1 VLAKIEKATYRERVY
16 HELKSNITLG
26 KLRPGQSITLKKLSE
41 EFGVSIIPIREALF
55 KLESE
60 KIIVSGENKGLSVSL
75 LSPEE
80 FQELMGIRRLLESQL
95 ICKSCIEH
103 PDAAVEDVEP
113 ILGRLVRAVHNP
125 LKYITI
131 NWEFHLKLY
140 SFAGL
145 PNTIDIVENLW
156 ARVGPYIFIYT
167 ERTGR
172 IRSMDFHK
180 GMFEAFRDRDEKRIL
195 SCLNADLDNSQQEIL
210 KYIEAADID
219 WKNQNNI

>member
-1 VLAKIEKATYRERVY
+1 VLEKIEKATYREKVY
-16 HELKSNITLG
+16 KELKSSITIG
-26 KLRPGQSITLKKLSE
+26 KLRPGQAITLKKLSE

-60 KIIVSGENKGLSVSL
+60 KIIVSESNKGLSVNL
-75 LSPEE
+75 LRPEE
-80 FQELMGIRRLLESQL
+80 FLELMGIRRLLESQL
-95 ICKSCIEH
+95 ICKSCMNH
-103 PDAAVEDVEP
+103 PESAVAEVEP
-113 ILGRLVRAVHNP
+113 IYGRLVKAVQNP
-125 LKYITI
+125 VKYITL

-172 IRSMDFHK
+172 MRSIDFHR
-180 GMFEAFRDRDEKRIL
+180 GMLEAFEERDEKKIL

-210 KYIEAADID
+210 KYIESADIG
-219 WKNQNNI
+219 